1 MTLQLFYMQGVQPEH
16 LYHLKQEDEN
26 ERVKENACLPEF

>member
-1 MTLQLFYMQGVQPEH
+1 MTLQRLRVQGVLPEH

-26 ERVKENACLPEF
+26 ERVKEIACLPEF